1 MGAPYSVMGTDQARC
16 VAIRMPVAST
26 FAERWIGTL
35 RSELLDRAIIWNR
48 RQLERLVVDSIDH
61 HNTIGPIAYS
71 TTTANQPDE
80 QPSRTPRPLY
90 VIGTTCCGDL
100 VGECQNAA

>member
-61 HNTIGPIAYS
+61 HNTIGPSLTRPLLPIS
-71 TTTANQPDE
+71 PDE